1 MTNEVTPVN
10 IGTEQILAVL
20 INKAGT
26 VEITLE
32 ELMQDFSGKTIAVNQ
47 DENTQNLTFAIV
59 DLPTEI
65 TETETQ
71 TAE

>member
-47 DENTQNLTFAIV
+47 DENTQNLTFSIV